1 MPPGSIERYNVSQSE
16 SNVSGQRYIDNE
28 KRYIDIEK
36 RYIDIERGDVV
47 PFSIHQ
53 SQHNNQTPSQSSDRV
68 TGVSQNKINV
78 IDPLEIVRS
87 MISAGFMPTR
97 AQLANA
103 LNHSDGPIDSSNT
116 WFAIFLQK
124 LLRDVNKINKIKN

>member
-28 KRYIDIEK
+28 KRYIDF
-36 RYIDIERGDVV
+36 ERGDVV

-53 SQHNNQTPSQSSDRV
+53 SQHNNQTPSQPSDRV

-103 LNHSDGPIDSSNT
+103 LNHSDGPINSSNT

-124 LLRDVNKINKIKN
+124 LLRDANKINKIKN